1 MKHRLSLRCRATLAA
16 AFVALTSAGTAWG
29 QQAPAAAELDNGTN
43 PTLIS
48 RVMETKYEYLDLG
61 QGVRSGALRLNYLQ
75 PLGEKSDYAVR
86 LRLPVQMN
94 NALGR
99 DNYGF
104 GDVSLLVL
112 HVFGL
117 TREHG
122 FVWQLEA
129 NFDTASRP
137 ELGAGKHVLSP
148 TFVYARFLK
157 GGAIFAPAFK
167 HSVSVGGDAHRPDIN
182 ATTLDFYYVP
192 KLSDPRNLVTFDPA
206 WTYDWERRKQSGSLA
221 VTVGRVLGPM
231 MGGNGIV
238 TLKPTLLVGGDRPAK
253 WGVEASFK
261 VLGF

>member
-1 MKHRLSLRCRATLAA
+1 MKHRLSFRCRAALVA
-16 AFVALTSAGTAWG
+16 AFAALTSAGSAWA
-29 QQAPAAAELDNGTN
+29 QQAPAAEVDNGTN
-43 PTLIS
+43 PTKLS
-48 RVMETKYEYLDLG
+48 RVAEAKYEYLNLG
-61 QGVRSGALRLNYLQ
+61 QGVRSGALRLNYVQ
-75 PLGEKSDYAVR
+75 PLGDKGDYALR

-94 NALGR
+94 NALGL
-99 DNYGF
+99 DSYGL
-104 GDVSLLVL
+104 GDVSLMLF
-112 HVFGL
+112 HVFGV
-117 TREHG
+117 TREQG

-137 ELGAGKHVLSP
+137 ELGTGKHVLSP
-148 TFVYARFLK
+148 TFIYARFLK

-167 HSVSVGGDAHRPDIN
+167 HSVSVGGDASRRDIN

-206 WTYDWERRKQSGSLA
+206 WTYDWESRKQSGSLA

-238 TLKPTLLVGGDRPAK
+238 TLKPTLFAGGDRPAK
-253 WGVEASFK
+253 WGIEASFK